1 MRLGWTGGLAVTTAA
16 LTVAATL
23 GACGQG
29 EGGADTVPGRVL
41 DAVAPVGAS
50 SLPGLDSVWRQIA
63 ERRAS
68 GAHACLRDAG
78 RADLISAIDKQG
90 NAMLGM
96 YYADY
101 PDPVRLRKTGFK
113 NLAGP
118 VPALSAADEKLLEQ
132 CRDHKGDDTHDL
144 ETKFGDLAIPWLK
157 LQNVAYS
164 STELDGVK
172 RDFMTCLGKNGV
184 PVAKVRSADLFTAWV
199 TGEESRG
206 ASEQQSAAYAKLY
219 ADCGE
224 PWFSA
229 RERLMVAKRP
239 DFVRNHEA
247 DLAHLAGLL
256 AK

>member
-1 MRLGWTGGLAVTTAA
+1 MRPRWISGLAVATAA
-16 LTVAATL
+16 LALAATL
-23 GACGQG
+23 GACSQG
-29 EGGADTVPGRVL
+29 AGGGDSVPGRIL
-41 DAVAPVGAS
+41 DAAAPVGAS
-50 SLPGLDSVWRQIA
+50 SLPGLASVERQIA
-63 ERRAS
+63 DKRAS

-78 RADLISAIDKQG
+78 RADLISAIDKQA
-90 NAMLGM
+90 NEISGM
-96 YYADY
+96 AYADY
-101 PDPVRLRKTGFK
+101 PDPARLRKTGFK
-113 NLAGP
+113 NLAAP
-118 VPALSAADEKLLEQ
+118 VPDLSVADEKLLEQ

-144 ETKFGDLAIPWLK
+144 EVKFADLRSPWQK
-157 LQNVAYS
+157 LQEVAYF

-172 RDFMTCLGKNGV
+172 RDFMACLGKNGV

-206 ASEQQSAAYAKLY
+206 ASEQKSAAYAKLY

-239 DFVRNHEA
+239 EFVRNHEA
-247 DLAHLAGLL
+247 DLADFARLL